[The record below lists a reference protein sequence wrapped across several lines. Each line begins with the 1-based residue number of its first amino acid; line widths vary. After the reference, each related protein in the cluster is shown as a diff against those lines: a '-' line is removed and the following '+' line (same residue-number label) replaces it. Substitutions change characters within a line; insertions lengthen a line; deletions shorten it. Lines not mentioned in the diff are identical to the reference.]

1 MEASVR
7 KAQNYKI
14 EVSRNFRGTPFTPL
28 MTKEAKLQIERKV
41 VEVLGDL
48 YGSYT
53 QIQKLSDED
62 CDWMR
67 ADLNIDPKTTSKEHD
82 AAGINDDWPVGRGVF
97 IQDNRDFIVLVNLE
111 DHLKFVIMPD
121 RKNPNDTLHEGIIR
135 TIKIL
140 KTFEKLTYATD
151 PYLGNL
157 SVSPANLGTSM
168 KLSCN
173 VRLVDPD
180 MSNPTI
186 SKKKISPELL

>member
-1 MEASVR
+1 
-7 KAQNYKI
+7 
-14 EVSRNFRGTPFTPL
+14 
-28 MTKEAKLQIERKV
+28 
-41 VEVLGDL
+41 
-48 YGSYT
+48 
-53 QIQKLSDED
+53 
-62 CDWMR
+62 MR

-121 RKNPNDTLHEGIIR
+121 KKNPNDTLHEGIIR
-135 TIKIL
+135 MIKIL

-168 KLSCN
+168 RISCN
-173 VRLVDPD
+173 VRLEDPD
-180 MSNPTI
+180 MSEPTI

>member
-1 MEASVR
+1 M
-7 KAQNYKI
+7 
-14 EVSRNFRGTPFTPL
+14 
-28 MTKEAKLQIERKV
+28 
-41 VEVLGDL
+41 
-48 YGSYT
+48 
-53 QIQKLSDED
+53 
-62 CDWMR
+62 
-67 ADLNIDPKTTSKEHD
+67 
-82 AAGINDDWPVGRGVF
+82 
-97 IQDNRDFIVLVNLE
+97 NLE

-173 VRLVDPD
+173 VRLEDPD